1 MKKRVFYIISIIIL
15 QILTIKPVFARVN
28 IVQDSL
34 IIGVNTTQELT
45 ANGETQSISWASSN
59 PNVVDVNNG
68 IIIGLSSGT
77 AYISATDGSST
88 DTCKITVIDYYIP
101 VNNIVLSKDSETLVI
116 NATSKINVSVD
127 PINASNKKAYFIS
140 SNSQIVSVDSEGN
153 IKANGIGT
161 AYISINI
168 ENKTKIYKVNV
179 VNNLNISLKSIS
191 IPKSI
196 TIKEGETNKLNV
208 TYSPSDAT
216 NKKITWKS
224 SNTRVVTVDASGNI
238 KGISTGS
245 ATITAT
251 SNDGN
256 YIATSKVTVTAVD
269 KSLKD
274 ISLNKTELNLEIGKE
289 ETLTVNFNPTNAKNK
304 KITWSSSNDEIVK
317 VENGIIK
324 ALKPGN
330 AEIKVVSDEG
340 KKEAICKV
348 TVISA
353 PIESISFSDE
363 SISVYLESITTLV
376 TNSVPKNTVIENPIW
391 TSSNEEVATVEDG
404 KVTANNIGTTIITVS
419 DESKK
424 ITASI
429 EINVIE
435 KPEEQLLITID
446 GYDID
451 FDINTKNYTIL
462 IGNETSLNI
471 YVNRDEDKYV
481 IGGNRD
487 LKNGSIVTVTINDK
501 ERTTYVFNIK
511 KKQSYTIYFIGII
524 SLLLFINII
533 RLLIKNKKKK

>member
-45 ANGETQSISWASSN
+45 VNSETQSISWASSN
-59 PNVVDVNNG
+59 PNIVDVNNG

-88 DTCKITVIDYYIP
+88 DTCKITVLDYYIP
-101 VNNIVLSKDSETLVI
+101 VNNIILSKDSETLAI
-116 NATSKINVSVD
+116 NTTSKINVSVD
-127 PINASNKKAYFIS
+127 PVNASNKKAYFIS
-140 SNSQIVSVDSEGN
+140 SNPQIVSVDSEGN
-153 IKANGIGT
+153 IKANAIGT
-161 AYISINI
+161 AYISITI
-168 ENKTKIYKVNV
+168 ENKTKTYKVNV
-179 VNNLNISLKSIS
+179 VNSLNISLKSIS
-191 IPKSI
+191 IPKSL

-224 SNTRVVTVDASGNI
+224 SNTRVVTVDSSGNV
-238 KGISTGS
+238 KGVSTGS

-256 YIATSKVTVTAVD
+256 YIATCKITVTAVD
-269 KSLKD
+269 KSLKS
-274 ISLNKTELNLEIGKE
+274 ISLNKTELKLEMGKE
-289 ETLTVNFNPTNAKNK
+289 ETLIVNYNPTNAENK
-304 KITWSSSNDEIVK
+304 KVTWSSSNDEIVK
-317 VENGIIK
+317 VENGKIK

-330 AEIKVVSDEG
+330 AEIKVVTEEG
-340 KKEAICKV
+340 KKEAVCKV
-348 TVISA
+348 TVVSA

-363 SISVYLESITTLV
+363 SISVYLGSITTLV
-376 TNSVPKNTVIENPIW
+376 TNSVPNNTTIENPIW
-391 TSSNEEVATVEDG
+391 TSSDEAIATVEDG
-404 KVTANNIGTTIITVS
+404 KVTANKIGTTTITVS

-429 EINVIE
+429 EVNVIE

-451 FDINTKNYTIL
+451 FNINTKNYTII

-471 YVNRDEDKYV
+471 NVNRDADKYI

-487 LKNGSIVTVTINDK
+487 LKNGSIVTVTIDDNT
-501 ERTTYVFNIK
+501 RTTYVFNIK